1 MALCLLLLPQLHAAS
16 PKPLDKRIA
25 AILASPE
32 LAHGFWGIEVVS
44 LSTGKVLYARDAD
57 KLFTPASNTKLFTT
71 AAALALIGPDY
82 SFRTTVETNG
92 TLDTHGRLTGDL
104 VLVGR
109 GDPNLSGR
117 ELPYTLHT
125 ERNDHPIR
133 VLENLADTLAQKGV
147 KYVDGDI
154 IADDSY
160 FAFERYGEGWSQDD
174 LVWADGAPVS
184 ALTINDNV
192 IFVNILP
199 ADRAGDRAFVSITPF
214 ADYYRIDNRIITTPA
229 GTGRKIFINRE
240 PGATVLTLWGNMPLG
255 DAGANE
261 ALAIEDPAEF
271 AAELFRQLLG
281 SARHRGLWPAE
292 DSAHRT
298 IQPLDFHGHGFR
310 RRLEAATNP
319 RARLQNQP
327 LVLASYQSKP
337 LIEDVRVINK
347 VSQNLH
353 AEILLR
359 LLGREKGTAGT
370 VEGGLEVL
378 RGFLNQAGVPSDQYV
393 FYDGSGLSR
402 QNLVTPHAVVQ
413 LLRYADSQPWGNQ
426 FPRYSAAG
434 GDRWL
439 SFRSFQGRGCA
450 GPRTRQDRLPGRS
463 ESTLRIR
470 HHQSWRP
477 GSIFHLVQQF
487 QPARQ
492 ANQRNH
498 RQHRRRNPRRQRQEV
513 KCKCGAGA
521 PPANDGNQIRS
532 HIESSWLKSQRTAAA
547 SVRRARAPAPHKQT
561 TSYRGI
567 RLACRRR
574 WLAAPGPV
582 PVGGLRIPSSKS
594 FSTTALLCSSFFEEN
609 SDVSFFFLLASR

>member
-1 MALCLLLLPQLHAAS
+1 MRFLNPPIWRADS
-16 PKPLDKRIA
+16 GVSKY
-25 AILASPE
+25 
-32 LAHGFWGIEVVS
+32 VS
-44 LSTGKVLYARDAD
+44 LATGKTLYFHDAD

-71 AAALALIGPDY
+71 AAAMALIGPDY
-82 SFRTTVETNG
+82 TFQTTVETNG

-117 ELPYTLHT
+117 ELPYALHT

-133 VLENLADTLAQKGV
+133 VLEQLADTLAQKGV

-214 ADYYRIDNRIITTPA
+214 ADYYRIDNRIMTTPA

-271 AAELFRQLLG
+271 AAELFRQLLEVRG
-281 SARHRGLWPAE
+281 IAVYGKQKTRHTELSSLSTLTVTASAAARGGDEP
-292 DSAHRT
+292 S
-298 IQPLDFHGHGFR
+298 
-310 RRLEAATNP
+310 
-319 RARLQNQP
+319 RAFQNQP
-327 LVLASYQSKP
+327 LVLANYQSKP

-378 RGFLNQAGVPSDQYV
+378 RGFLNQAGITGDQYA

-402 QNLVTPHAVVQ
+402 QNLVTPQAVIQ
-413 LLRYADSQPWGNQ
+413 LLRYADSQPWGAE
-426 FPRYSAAG
+426 FPRYSAALRHG
-434 GDRWL
+434 RL
-439 SFRSFQGRGCA
+439 PLQSFQGCGYS
-450 GPRTRQDRLPGRS
+450 GTSPRENRILGGVKTLSGYATTNHGDRVAFSILSNNFNLPDK
-463 ESTLRIR
+463 RINET
-470 HHQSWRP
+470 
-477 GSIFHLVQQF
+477 IDNIVAEIL
-487 QPARQ
+487 
-492 ANQRNH
+492 
-498 RQHRRRNPRRQRQEV
+498 
-513 KCKCGAGA
+513 
-521 PPANDGNQIRS
+521 NDD
-532 HIESSWLKSQRTAAA
+532 K
-547 SVRRARAPAPHKQT
+547 PK
-561 TSYRGI
+561 
-567 RLACRRR
+567 
-574 WLAAPGPV
+574 
-582 PVGGLRIPSSKS
+582 K
-594 FSTTALLCSSFFEEN
+594 
-609 SDVSFFFLLASR
+609 

>member
-1 MALCLLLLPQLHAAS
+1 MRRTRQFLPFLGCLLLFTQLQAAS
-16 PKPLDKRIA
+16 HKSLEKRIA
-25 AILASPE
+25 AILASSD
-32 LAHGFWGIEVVS
+32 LSRGFWGIEVMS
-44 LSTGKVLYARDAD
+44 LPSGKVLYSQNAD

-82 SFRTTVETNG
+82 TFRTTVETNG

-117 ELPYTLHT
+117 ELPYSLHT
-125 ERNDHPIR
+125 QRNDHPIR
-133 VLENLADTLAQKGV
+133 VLEELADALAHKGV

-192 IFVNILP
+192 VFVNILP

-240 PGATVLTLWGNMPLG
+240 PGATVLTLWGNMPLD

-261 ALAIEDPAEF
+261 AVAIEDPGEF
-271 AAELFRQLLG
+271 AASLFRHLLEVRG
-281 SARHRGLWPAE
+281 IAVYGRQKTRHTELSSLSTLTVTASAARGGDQTA
-292 DSAHRT
+292 
-298 IQPLDFHGHGFR
+298 
-310 RRLEAATNP
+310 
-319 RARLQNQP
+319 RAFQNQP
-327 LVLASYQSKP
+327 LVLADYKSKP

-378 RGFLNQAGVPSDQYV
+378 RGFLNEVGVPADQYV

-402 QNLVTPHAVVQ
+402 QNLVSPHTVVQ
-413 LLRYADSQPWGNQ
+413 LLRYADSQPWG
-426 FPRYSAAG
+426 G
-434 GDRWL
+434 
-439 SFRSFQGRGCA
+439 SFRDTLPLAGTDGSLSDRFKDDDLRARVRAKTGSLGGVKTLSGYATTNRGDTVA
-450 GPRTRQDRLPGRS
+450 FSILSNNFNLPDKRIS
-463 ESTLRIR
+463 ETIDS
-470 HHQSWRP
+470 
-477 GSIFHLVQQF
+477 LV
-487 QPARQ
+487 A
-492 ANQRNH
+492 AIVND
-498 RQHRRRNPRRQRQEV
+498 
-513 KCKCGAGA
+513 GA
-521 PPANDGNQIRS
+521 P
-532 HIESSWLKSQRTAAA
+532 K
-547 SVRRARAPAPHKQT
+547 K
-561 TSYRGI
+561 
-567 RLACRRR
+567 
-574 WLAAPGPV
+574 
-582 PVGGLRIPSSKS
+582 
-594 FSTTALLCSSFFEEN
+594 
-609 SDVSFFFLLASR
+609 